1 MKNKSKKLRTAT
13 AAAIIVIVF
22 IGFWTNLGI
31 GTISAPGIWDI
42 SILCPLGALGTM
54 LASKMM
60 VPRAVISLV
69 IMVLL
74 IVVFARAF
82 CGWMCP
88 VPLVQKLRNAFSKG
102 DSAKKE
108 AEATAEDAG
117 TATKEVAAGESAE
130 AAAGTAKAVAGTAEV
145 VKASTESTET
155 TTVAPLTDA
164 EKAALS
170 TSCQKDAKGL
180 VGCASCASKRG
191 DAVDARHFVL
201 GGALVSTLI
210 FGFPVFCLVCPIGL
224 TFATILLL
232 VNLFAQGDVTWTII
246 VVPAILAAE
255 VIFFRKWCHQLCP
268 LSAFMSLIAK
278 LNRTFKPTI
287 DDAKCIE
294 TANGHACGKCGRAC
308 EEGIDPRHPELSEAA
323 WSECT
328 KCRACVDAC
337 PTHAITMPF
346 LAKKGQPVQIAANDT
361 QGESA
366 K

>member
-13 AAAIIVIVF
+13 ALAIVVIVF

-42 SILCPLGALGTM
+42 SVLCPLGALGTT
-54 LASKMM
+54 LASKTML
-60 VPRAVISLV
+60 PRAVISLV
-69 IMVLL
+69 LMVLL
-74 IVVFARAF
+74 IIVFARAF

-102 DSAKKE
+102 GGKKDAK
-108 AEATAEDAG
+108 AEE
-117 TATKEVAAGESAE
+117 AGEGDGADE
-130 AAAGTAKAVAGTAEV
+130 GDAAAGSAAATKSAN
-145 VKASTESTET
+145 
-155 TTVAPLTDA
+155 VAPLTDA

-170 TSCQKDAKGL
+170 TSCQKDSKGL
-180 VGCASCASKRG
+180 AGCASCASKRG
-191 DAVDARHFVL
+191 DALDARHFVL
-201 GGALVSTLI
+201 GGAVLSTFI
-210 FGFPVFCLVCPIGL
+210 FGFPVFCLICPIGL

-246 VVPAILAAE
+246 VVPAILLAE
-255 VIFFRKWCHQLCP
+255 VVFFRKWCHQLCP
-268 LSAFMSLIAK
+268 LSAFMSLVAK

-294 TANGHACGKCGRAC
+294 TAKGHACGRCGRAC

-337 PTHAITMPF
+337 PAHAITMPF

-361 QGESA
+361 QGDSA